1 MIKTNVIG
9 ANNHPISGTHEK
21 NCNTP
26 TKANWAPIYL
36 TKLSFFSTSRRIK
49 PIMGKQAKIAIVLFA
64 SLNFISSNV
73 KTFLAF
79 FSSAINKYIK
89 NLYSSSIV
97 SVYSLCKSSHYG
109 YLYTLREEGY
119 TMIIKFTSKTMGDVL
134 TEKQELV
141 LKIIRNWYLE
151 NGEAPSLSELQESL
165 SISTKR
171 GVVNHLIALE
181 KKGYIFR
188 TSKPRGIHMVDSDD
202 EVVYDYLVGIPV
214 LGYANAGTPLVS
226 AEEENIGVLKIDRS
240 LVGKKKNLFS
250 LIVKGDSMNLASI
263 EDKCIEEGNYVI
275 VQKDSEIN
283 DGDIVVAIIENSATV
298 KRIKKAKDMIVLYP
312 QSSNPENQP
321 IFLDKDTES
330 IINGKVIKVLENPSI

>member
-1 MIKTNVIG
+1 
-9 ANNHPISGTHEK
+9 
-21 NCNTP
+21 
-26 TKANWAPIYL
+26 
-36 TKLSFFSTSRRIK
+36 
-49 PIMGKQAKIAIVLFA
+49 
-64 SLNFISSNV
+64 
-73 KTFLAF
+73 
-79 FSSAINKYIK
+79 
-89 NLYSSSIV
+89 
-97 SVYSLCKSSHYG
+97 
-109 YLYTLREEGY
+109 
-119 TMIIKFTSKTMGDVL
+119 MIIKFTSKTMGDVL

>member
-1 MIKTNVIG
+1 
-9 ANNHPISGTHEK
+9 
-21 NCNTP
+21 
-26 TKANWAPIYL
+26 
-36 TKLSFFSTSRRIK
+36 
-49 PIMGKQAKIAIVLFA
+49 
-64 SLNFISSNV
+64 
-73 KTFLAF
+73 
-79 FSSAINKYIK
+79 
-89 NLYSSSIV
+89 
-97 SVYSLCKSSHYG
+97 
-109 YLYTLREEGY
+109 
-119 TMIIKFTSKTMGDVL
+119 MGDVL

-165 SISTKR
+165 NISTKR

>member
-1 MIKTNVIG
+1 
-9 ANNHPISGTHEK
+9 
-21 NCNTP
+21 
-26 TKANWAPIYL
+26 
-36 TKLSFFSTSRRIK
+36 
-49 PIMGKQAKIAIVLFA
+49 
-64 SLNFISSNV
+64 
-73 KTFLAF
+73 
-79 FSSAINKYIK
+79 
-89 NLYSSSIV
+89 
-97 SVYSLCKSSHYG
+97 
-109 YLYTLREEGY
+109 
-119 TMIIKFTSKTMGDVL
+119 MIIKFTSKTMGDVL

-165 SISTKR
+165 NISTKR